1 MLFFF
6 REARGGMPSHIP
18 DVVMRRDNR
27 VQRVV
32 GTIPTPAEAIRLYQE
47 GGQISDGASFGEDP
61 LYGDVNKFTIRQK
74 SFSTSYPSFD
84 AIFRRLV
91 NSDASLFTNGLK
103 FFIDIT
109 YRLSRT

>member
-1 MLFFF
+1 
-6 REARGGMPSHIP
+6 MPSHIP
-18 DVVMRRDNR
+18 DVVMRRENR

-32 GTIPTPAEAIRLYQE
+32 GSLPSTAEAISLYQEE

-61 LYGDVNKFTIRQK
+61 LYGDVNKSNIRQQ
-74 SFSTSYPSFD
+74 SFSMSYPSFD
-84 AIFRRLV
+84 PIFYQLV
-91 NSDASLFTNGLK
+91 NSDVSLFTNGLK

>member
-1 MLFFF
+1 
-6 REARGGMPSHIP
+6 MPSHIP
-18 DVVMRRDNR
+18 DIVMRRDNR

-32 GTIPTPAEAIRLYQE
+32 GSLPSPAEAIRLYE
-47 GGQISDGASFGEDP
+47 GKGGRISDGASFGEDP
-61 LYGDVNKFTIRQK
+61 LYGDVNKSTIRQQ

-84 AIFRRLV
+84 PIFHQLI
-91 NSDASLFTNGLK
+91 NSDASLFMNGLK

>member
-1 MLFFF
+1 
-6 REARGGMPSHIP
+6 MPSHIP

-32 GTIPTPAEAIRLYQE
+32 GSLPSPAEAICLYQGE
-47 GGQISDGASFGEDP
+47 GGRISDGASFGEDP
-61 LYGDVNKFTIRQK
+61 LYGDVNKSTIRQQ

-84 AIFRRLV
+84 PIFHHLV
-91 NSDASLFTNGLK
+91 NSDPSLFTNGLK

>member
-1 MLFFF
+1 
-6 REARGGMPSHIP
+6 MPSHIP

-32 GTIPTPAEAIRLYQE
+32 GTIPSPAEAIRLYQEE

-61 LYGDVNKFTIRQK
+61 LYGDVNKFTIRQQ

-84 AIFRRLV
+84 AIFHRLV

>member
-1 MLFFF
+1 
-6 REARGGMPSHIP
+6 MPSHIP
-18 DVVMRRDNR
+18 DVVMWRDNR

-32 GTIPTPAEAIRLYQE
+32 GTIPSPAEAVCLYQEE

-61 LYGDVNKFTIRQK
+61 LYSDVNKFTIRQQ

-84 AIFRRLV
+84 AIFHQLV

-103 FFIDIT
+103 FYIDIT